1 MDWSKPAKLLERQDG
16 GSEMF
21 FEFNE
26 VASDTLQTLVTRVTA
41 MPAAERA
48 RMVID
53 AGTAGT
59 FNVGEIVALAARDDF
74 PAPPV

>member
-1 MDWSKPAKLLERQDG
+1 MDWSKHAKLIERQDG

-21 FEFNE
+21 FEFRE
-26 VASDTLQTLVTRVTA
+26 LESGTLQALVARVAA
-41 MPAAERA
+41 MPAPERA

-59 FNVGEIVALAARDDF
+59 FNVGEIVALAARNDF
-74 PAPPV
+74 PPETR

>member
-1 MDWSKPAKLLERQDG
+1 MDWLKPAKLLERQDE

-21 FEFNE
+21 FEFRE
-26 VASDTLQTLVTRVTA
+26 LGSDTLYALVSRVVA

-59 FNVGEIVALAARDDF
+59 FNVGEIVALAARQDF
-74 PAPPV
+74 PVETR

>member
-21 FEFNE
+21 FEFRE
-26 VASDTLQTLVTRVTA
+26 LATDTLQALVTRVAA

-48 RMVID
+48 RLVID

-59 FNVGEIVALAARDDF
+59 FNVGEIVGLAGRSDF
-74 PAPPV
+74 PAEAR